1 VGPAGGSAAPEED
14 DMRIGIMLGATPGP
28 DKTLGG
34 LIAFAK
40 ELEEKG
46 FPSLWLAHIFGL
58 DAITSLALVGRE
70 TSRIE
75 LGTAVVPT
83 YPRHP
88 AAMAQQALTASVA
101 SGGRFTLGV
110 GLSHQLVIE
119 GLLGLSFAKPASHMR
134 DYLEVLAPLLRGEPV
149 SHQGEHY
156 RVNAGLQVEGAQ
168 PVPLLVAALGP
179 VMLGLTAR
187 LAGGTIT
194 WMTGPKT
201 LVSHVVPT
209 LREAASRAERPEPR
223 LVAGLPLAITDDAE
237 KAKERVADILQMYG
251 TLPSYR
257 AMLDREGVRGPAD
270 IALVGDEAQVGA
282 AIDELAETGA
292 SDLMAAIVPVEG
304 DTAERTLEFL
314 ASRL

>member
-1 VGPAGGSAAPEED
+1 
-14 DMRIGIMLGATPGP
+14 MRIGIMLGATPGP
-28 DKTLGG
+28 DKTLDG

-40 ELEEKG
+40 ELEVRG
-46 FPSLWLAHIFGL
+46 FPSLWLAHVFGA
-58 DAITSLALVGRE
+58 DAITALALVGRE

-88 AAMAQQALTASVA
+88 AAMAQQALTAGVA

-119 GLLGLSFAKPASHMR
+119 AMMGLSYDKPAAHMR
-134 DYLEVLAPLLRGEPV
+134 EYLEVLAPLLRGEPV
-149 SHQGEHY
+149 AYQGERY
-156 RVNAGLQVEGAQ
+156 RVNAGLQLEGAQ

-179 VMLGLTAR
+179 AMLGVTGR
-187 LAGGTIT
+187 LAQGTIT

-201 LVSHVVPT
+201 LSSHVVPS
-209 LREAASRAERPEPR
+209 LREAASKAERPEPR
-223 LVAGLPLAITDDAE
+223 VVAGLPVVITDDVE
-237 KAKERVADILQMYG
+237 KAREGVASMLQMYG

-257 AMLDREGVRGPAD
+257 AMLDREGVEGPAD
-270 IALVGDEAQVGA
+270 IALVGNEAQVGA
-282 AIDELAETGA
+282 AVDQLVETGA
-292 SDLMAAIVPVEG
+292 SDLMAAIAPVES

-314 ASRL
+314 AARAGADLR

>member
-1 VGPAGGSAAPEED
+1 
-14 DMRIGIMLGATPGP
+14 MRIGIMLGATPGP
-28 DKTLGG
+28 QSTLDG

-40 ELEEKG
+40 EVEEKG
-46 FPSLWLAHIFGL
+46 FPSLWLAHVFGL
-58 DAITSLALVGRE
+58 DAITALALAGRE

-88 AAMAQQALTASVA
+88 TAMAQQALTAGVA

-119 GLLGLSFAKPASHMR
+119 AMMGLSYEKPASHMR
-134 DYLEVLAPLLRGEPV
+134 EYLEVLAPLLRGEPA
-149 SHQGEHY
+149 SYQGERY
-156 RVNAGLQVEGAQ
+156 RVSAGLQVEGA
-168 PVPLLVAALGP
+168 PAVPLLVAALGP
-179 VMLGLTAR
+179 VMLGVTAR

-201 LVSHVVPT
+201 LVDYVVPT
-209 LREAASRAERPEPR
+209 LREAASKALRPEPR
-223 LVAGLPLAITDDAE
+223 VVAGFPVAVTDDVK
-237 KAKERVADILQMYG
+237 KARERVDSILQMYG

-257 AMLDREGVRGPAD
+257 AMLDREGAQGPAD
-270 IALVGDEAQVGA
+270 VALVGNEAQVGA
-282 AIDELAETGA
+282 AIDQLCETGA
-292 SDLMAAIVPVEG
+292 SDLIAAIVPVEG

-314 ASRL
+314 TSRL

>member
-1 VGPAGGSAAPEED
+1 
-14 DMRIGIMLGATPGP
+14 MRIGIMLGPTPGP
-28 DKTLGG
+28 ERTFDG

-40 ELEEKG
+40 EMDEKG
-46 FPSLWLAHIFGL
+46 LSSLWLAHIFGL
-58 DAITSLALVGRE
+58 DALTSMALVGRE

-88 AAMAQQALTASVA
+88 TAMAQQALTAGVA

-119 GLLGLSFAKPASHMR
+119 GMLGLSFEKPAVHMR
-134 DYLEVLAPLLRGEPV
+134 EYLEVLAPLLRGEPV
-149 SHQGEHY
+149 RYQGERY
-156 RVNAGLQVEGAQ
+156 RVSAGLQIEGAPAV
-168 PVPLLVAALGP
+168 PVLVAALGP
-179 VMLGLTAR
+179 VMLGVTAR
-187 LAGGTIT
+187 LARGTIT

-209 LREAASRAERPEPR
+209 LREAASKEELPEPR
-223 LVAGLPLAITDDAE
+223 VVAGFPVAIADDVE
-237 KAKERVADILQMYG
+237 KARERVASILQMYG

-257 AMLDREGVRGPAD
+257 AMLDREGVQGPAD
-270 IALVGDEAQVGA
+270 IALVGNEAQVGA
-282 AIDELAETGA
+282 AIDQLSETGA
-292 SDLMAAIVPVEG
+292 TDLIAAIVPVEG

-314 ASRL
+314 TSRL

>member
-1 VGPAGGSAAPEED
+1 
-14 DMRIGIMLGATPGP
+14 MRIGIMLGATPGP
-28 DKTLGG
+28 DKTLDG
-34 LIAFAK
+34 LIGFAK

-88 AAMAQQALTASVA
+88 AAMAQQALTVGVA

-119 GLLGLSFAKPASHMR
+119 AMMGLSYEKPAVHMR
-134 DYLEVLAPLLRGEPV
+134 EYLEVLAPLLRGEPV
-149 SHQGEHY
+149 RYEGERY
-156 RVNAGLQVEGAQ
+156 RVSAGLQVEGA
-168 PVPLLVAALGP
+168 PEVPLLVAALGP
-179 VMLGLTAR
+179 VMLRVTAR

-201 LVSHVVPT
+201 LASHVVPT
-209 LREAASRAERPEPR
+209 LREAASEAELPQPR
-223 LVAGLPLAITDDAE
+223 VVAGFPVAVTDDVA
-237 KAKERVADILQMYG
+237 KARERVASTLQMYG

-257 AMLDREGVRGPAD
+257 AMLDREGAQGPAD
-270 IALVGDEAQVGA
+270 IALLGNEAQVGA
-282 AIDELAETGA
+282 AIDRLSETGA
-292 SDLMAAIVPVEG
+292 TDLIAAIVPVEG

-314 ASRL
+314 TSRL

>member
-1 VGPAGGSAAPEED
+1 
-14 DMRIGIMLGATPGP
+14 MRIGIMLGANPGA
-28 DKTLGG
+28 DRTLDG

-46 FPSLWLAHIFGL
+46 FPSLWLAHVFGL
-58 DAITSLALVGRE
+58 DAITALALAGRE

-88 AAMAQQALTASVA
+88 TAMAQQAITAGVA
-101 SGGRFTLGV
+101 AGGRFTLGV

-119 GLLGLSFAKPASHMR
+119 AMMGLSYEKPASHMR
-134 DYLEVLAPLLRGEPV
+134 EYLEVLAPLLRGEPA
-149 SHQGEHY
+149 SYQGERY
-156 RVNAGLQVEGAQ
+156 RVSAGLQVEGAPAV
-168 PVPLLVAALGP
+168 PVLVAALGP
-179 VMLGLTAR
+179 VMLGVTAR

-201 LVSHVVPT
+201 LADYVVPT
-209 LREAASRAERPEPR
+209 LREAASKALRPEPR
-223 LVAGLPLAITDDAE
+223 VVAGLPVAITDDVE
-237 KAKERVADILQMYG
+237 KARERVGSILQMYG

-257 AMLDREGVRGPAD
+257 AMLDREGAQGPAD
-270 IALVGDEAQVGA
+270 VALVGNEAQVGA
-282 AIDELAETGA
+282 AIDQLRETGA
-292 SDLMAAIVPVEG
+292 TDLMAAIVPVEG

-314 ASRL
+314 TSRL